1 MLAETP
7 TAAQLS
13 QVIGQVTA
21 PSFLLGAVA
30 GFISLLMA
38 RMNRII
44 DRSQVL
50 DAISGDDRSRADLK
64 ADMPRLQ
71 HRAALLNRAIF
82 FSTLAA
88 IVTSSLVMIAFLFAY
103 LETRHEYGVALLFVV
118 ALGFFTVSLI
128 DLARE
133 CRIALHEFDHRR

>member
-30 GFISLLMA
+30 AYISLLMA

-50 DAISGDDRSRADLK
+50 DAISGDDRSRAELK
-64 ADMPRLQ
+64 ADIPRLQ
-71 HRAALLNRAIF
+71 RRAALLNRAILL
-82 FSTLAA
+82 STMAA
-88 IVTSSLVMIAFLFAY
+88 IVTSLLVIVAFVFAY
-103 LETRHEYGVALLFVV
+103 FETRHEYGIAALFVV
-118 ALGFFTVSLI
+118 ALCFFTASLI